1 MPPRYY
7 LLRGADTVLSGVG
20 CSLLKRGKEPVSTQP
35 IPLTPVIWFSPSV
48 TTAEVPY
55 HDGCG
60 EVRSLSLT
68 DALVTSVPRKLT
80 GVFTGVAAQSQV
92 DEPIASDGVVEAGV
106 GVRRIELAVP
116 KQTPGTYPAT
126 VTVGIEM
133 VFLAR
138 EGTLLFN
145 KKFEGTGHGTVTVGE
160 QPCQVEGWRR

>member
-60 EVRSLSLT
+60 EVEILVPDGCACHLRSEEVDGSLYWCRG
-68 DALVTSVPRKLT
+68 P
-80 GVFTGVAAQSQV
+80 
-92 DEPIASDGVVEAGV
+92 EPGG
-106 GVRRIELAVP
+106 
-116 KQTPGTYPAT
+116 
-126 VTVGIEM
+126 
-133 VFLAR
+133 
-138 EGTLLFN
+138 
-145 KKFEGTGHGTVTVGE
+145 
-160 QPCQVEGWRR
+160 